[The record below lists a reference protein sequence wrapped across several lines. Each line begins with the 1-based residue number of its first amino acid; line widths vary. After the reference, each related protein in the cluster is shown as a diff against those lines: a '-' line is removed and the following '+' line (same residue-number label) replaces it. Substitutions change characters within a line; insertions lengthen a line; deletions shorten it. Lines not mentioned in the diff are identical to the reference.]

1 MCFLPI
7 CVGSNVT
14 KLCGP
19 IVDIS
24 HPPPTH
30 AHIHKYWI
38 RSRFVQFSKDLR
50 IAMIITLD
58 HQTQVNATKNEDYI
72 SL

>member
-1 MCFLPI
+1 MSLSFVALLWTFPI
-7 CVGSNVT
+7 
-14 KLCGP
+14 
-19 IVDIS
+19 
-24 HPPPTH
+24 PPTH

-58 HQTQVNATKNEDYI
+58 HQMQVNATKA
-72 SL
+72 